1 MELREILRN
10 KTRRDHWP
18 VVIQPIEFKA
28 EVANIEGETILMH
41 PSDMIGYFI
50 MADEQYY
57 EFNMMDM
64 FWDYIPFEGT
74 FLDIGANIGNHALMF
89 NRFRPDVTIHCFEP
103 IFKNYVLL
111 NENAKDKPNI
121 KTYHVGLGS
130 TNEVVK
136 TSQPHVNNAGG
147 IRVDKQAGEG
157 ETIIIIP
164 GDMMNITG
172 VTFIKI
178 DVEGYE
184 LDVLRGLNN
193 TITTCN
199 PNIWIE
205 DFTGEAVEWLKQE
218 HGYEVVMGESEG
230 GNYMMVKKQ

>member
-1 MELREILRN
+1 MDLRETLRN

-41 PSDMIGYFI
+41 PSDMIGYLI

-147 IRVDKQAGEG
+147 IKVDKQAGEG

-164 GDMMNITG
+164 GDTMNFIWA
-172 VTFIKI
+172 TFIKI

-184 LDVLRGLNN
+184 LNVLRGLNN
-193 TITTCN
+193 TITTCS

-205 DFTGEAVEWLKQE
+205 DFDGEAVEWLKQE
-218 HGYEVVMGESEG
+218 HGYEVVLGESDG
-230 GNYMMVKKQ
+230 GNYMMIKQ